1 MIKRPPRAT
10 AISLNLAPMV
20 DVIMCLLVFFMLA
33 TRMVQRENSQIDL
46 PEATAAKE
54 VEKRA
59 LGNRVVVNIRSSE
72 SEEFGEAIYEL
83 DGEATPV
90 AELYA
95 RLEREGR
102 QDPGVNCVIRAARSV
117 PFRFVEAVLVG
128 CAAGKIENIT
138 FSAFRVEG
146 GPN

>member
-10 AISLNLAPMV
+10 PIGLNLAPMV
-20 DVIMCLLVFFMLA
+20 DVIMCLLIFFMLA
-33 TRMVQRENSQIDL
+33 TRMVQRESSRIDL

-54 VEKRA
+54 AEIRA
-59 LGNRVVVNIRSSE
+59 LGNRVVVNVRPSGSDE
-72 SEEFGEAIYEL
+72 LGEAVYEL

-117 PFRFVEAVLVG
+117 PYRFVEAVLVG

-138 FSAFRVEG
+138 FSALRAEG
-146 GPN
+146 EAN